1 MNPFLPEDLQ
11 TRLLLASASPRRREL
26 LARIGL
32 EPPVLVSDYD
42 ETPLE
47 GESADEASRRHA
59 LGKARDVS
67 LRFPDKLVIAADTLV
82 LLDGEILGK
91 PCDAGEAAGMLRFL
105 SDRKHEVL
113 TALALREGER
123 EEVQVATSQVRFRA
137 LEGREIAAY
146 LETGESFD
154 KAGSYGVQGLA
165 SSFVEGIE
173 GCFFNVMGLPLEL
186 LTRMLKAW

>member
-11 TRLLLASASPRRREL
+11 ARLLLASASPRRREL
-26 LARIGL
+26 LERIGL
-32 EPPVLVSDYD
+32 YPPVQVSDYE
-42 ETPLE
+42 ETPLK
-47 GESADEASRRHA
+47 GESAGDAACRHA
-59 LGKARDVS
+59 LGKARNVG
-67 LRFPDKLVIAADTLV
+67 LRFPDKLLIAADTLV

-91 PCDAGEAAGMLRFL
+91 PRDASEAFGMLRFL

-123 EEVQVATSQVRFRA
+123 EEVQVATSRVRFRA
-137 LEGREIAAY
+137 LEDREIEAY

-165 SSFVEGIE
+165 SSFVQGIE

-186 LTRMLKAW
+186 LTRMLKEW